1 MVTTFFSFNPWQSPD
16 PFYFNSTWQPL
27 NTNTTTPT
35 LERRNTTN
43 GFDSSRLGLS
53 PSSQASPNLAM
64 AEMLKKKAQT
74 DAATEEYEKF
84 LCDEMLRRP
93 HLLSKLISTN
103 VDVQQFLISFMKQK
117 SLNSNSTAI

>member
-1 MVTTFFSFNPWQSPD
+1 M
-16 PFYFNSTWQPL
+16 
-27 NTNTTTPT
+27 
-35 LERRNTTN
+35 
-43 GFDSSRLGLS
+43 
-53 PSSQASPNLAM
+53 AM

-103 VDVQQFLISFMKQK
+103 VDVQQLLISFMKQK
-117 SLNSNSTAI
+117 PLNSNSTAI